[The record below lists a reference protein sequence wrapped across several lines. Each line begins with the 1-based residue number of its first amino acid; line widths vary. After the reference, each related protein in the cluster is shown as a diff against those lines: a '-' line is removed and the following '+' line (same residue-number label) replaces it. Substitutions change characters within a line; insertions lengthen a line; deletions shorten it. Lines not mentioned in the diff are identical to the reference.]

1 MGPLSFPGN
10 QVECFLNLGRNE
22 FYVAHCAV
30 CKRTGSWLEGRCS
43 RDDETGGL
51 CETGVGV
58 ISRVED

>member
-51 CETGVGV
+51 CETQGLG
-58 ISRVED
+58 